1 MLVGTMTQTS
11 SSLAEIDNPMR
22 RMIRTVGACL
32 ACGVVLLAGWP
43 VRAEQNDAGG
53 WITAAATGSFEKL
66 TDSKRFLWWLDVQ
79 LRLFDDLDGYGQS
92 LVRPG
97 LGYDLGKGF
106 STWLGYAYVDTNP
119 RSRSNIEEHR
129 IWQQLLWAG
138 PVGDLGLQSR
148 TRLEE
153 RTVDGDGETGWR
165 LRQLF
170 RGSYALPFA
179 PRFGLVSYEEFFFDL
194 NDTDWGADR
203 GFSQNR
209 FLVGL
214 SAKLNDKGSVIAEL
228 GYLNQYIRRDGA
240 RDSVNHLVALN
251 LMFNLR

>member
-1 MLVGTMTQTS
+1 MLLGSMSQTFPS
-11 SSLAEIDNPMR
+11 WAADESPMR
-22 RMIRTVGACL
+22 GLIRRVGAL
-32 ACGVVLLAGWP
+32 VAFGVLLLAGAP
-43 VRAEQNDAGG
+43 SHAEKNDAGG

-66 TDSKRFLWWLDVQ
+66 VGSDRFLWWLDAQV
-79 LRLFDDLDGYGQS
+79 RLYDDLDGYGQS

-119 RSRSNIEEHR
+119 RSHSNFEEHR
-129 IWQQLLWAG
+129 IWQQLLWAR
-138 PVGDLGLQSR
+138 PVGDFGLQSR

-153 RTVDGDGETGWR
+153 RYVDGDGETGWR
-165 LRQLF
+165 LRQFF

-179 PRFGLVSYEEFFFDL
+179 PRFGLVGSEELFFDL

-203 GFSQNR
+203 GFTQNR
-209 FLVGL
+209 FSVAL
-214 SAKLNDKGSVIAEL
+214 SARLNEKGSAVAEL

-240 RDSVNHLVALN
+240 RDAVNHLVVVS